1 MIPWASP
8 HYWGNERK
16 YVLEAF
22 DSSWI
27 SGGPFVTKLEEM
39 WKASSGAKFALAVS
53 NGTCA
58 LHLSYLG
65 AGMKAGDE
73 VIVPGFAFQAAANVA
88 IHMGLVPVFAEV
100 DRATWCLDPDSVKD
114 KITKKTKAIVAVHSY
129 GNSCDMPALMDIASS
144 HGLLVIEDAAEA
156 IGTFHCGCG
165 GKSGLGPWVG
175 TIGDIGTYSLH
186 ATKTIATGE
195 GGMVVTNDAKKYELM
210 ATYRSHGMG
219 KKRYWHEVPGHN
231 FRMPNVVAAI
241 GCGQMEHIVEIFG
254 DRKKIYESY
263 MDELSCESGIFIQG
277 IEEAVDPIPWTF
289 PCMLDPKLFGPRDE
303 VIEKLLEAGIE
314 SRPGFYPASVQ
325 PIYKCDPLPCCEEV
339 AKHVISL
346 PGSPPF
352 EGLDIKKIC
361 STLLSLRKE

>member
-16 YVLEAF
+16 YVIEAL

-27 SGGPFVTKLEEM
+27 SGGPFVSKLEEM
-39 WKASSGAKFALAVS
+39 WKTNSGSKYALAVS

-58 LHLSYLG
+58 LHLAYLG
-65 AGMKAGDE
+65 AGLKAGDE

-100 DRATWCLDPDSVKD
+100 DRATWCLDPESVSKNV
-114 KITKKTKAIVAVHSY
+114 TQKTKAIVAVHSY
-129 GNSCDMPALMDIASS
+129 GNCCNMPALMDIAFSK
-144 HGLLVIEDAAEA
+144 GLLVIEDAAEA
-156 IGTFHCGCG
+156 IGTLHCG
-165 GKSGLGPWVG
+165 SGHPQWAG
-175 TIGDIGTYSLH
+175 TIGHIGTYSLH

-195 GGMVVTNDAKKYELM
+195 GGMVVTNDLQKHELM

-241 GCGQMEHIVEIFG
+241 GCGQMEHIEGIFS
-254 DRKKIYESY
+254 DRKKIYEDY
-263 MDELSCESGIFIQG
+263 MDELSCESGIFVQG
-277 IEEAVDPIPWTF
+277 FDEVVDPIPWTF

-303 VIEKLLEAGIE
+303 VIKKLLADGIE
-314 SRPGFYPASVQ
+314 TRPGFYPASVQ
-325 PIYKCDPLPCCEEV
+325 PIYKCESLPCCEEV

-346 PGSPPF
+346 PGSPPSKN
-352 EGLDIKKIC
+352 LDIKKIC
-361 STLLSLRKE
+361 SALLSLRKE